1 MFKNRSIDGLNIT
14 IMASAVILV
23 GLFAFVIVT
32 DIKHSDKR
40 ANAFS
45 WCDELGGVLVESADG
60 RFVCV
65 QDAIEYDEG
74 DN

>member
-1 MFKNRSIDGLNIT
+1 MFKNGGIDGINI
-14 IMASAVILV
+14 MVVAPAVILI
-23 GLFAFVIVT
+23 GLFTFNIVT
-32 DIKHSDKR
+32 DIKYSDKKT
-40 ANAFS
+40 NAFS